1 MYTLYLLPTD
11 LLFLFGVEFL
21 FSLCTLYLLPTNLLF
36 LFASSPAPL
45 SLSLCV
51 SLVLSRSH
59 DRGVL
64 RCSGVLRGGGA
75 SRAIS
80 FMLLLGFECGRW
92 RRVRQWKW
100 KKGGIMSERRSR
112 MGL

>member
-1 MYTLYLLPTD
+1 MYPLPTD

-64 RCSGVLRGGGA
+64 RCSGVLWGGRGGGQ
-75 SRAIS
+75 SRNKFYAVARI
-80 FMLLLGFECGRW
+80 
-92 RRVRQWKW
+92 
-100 KKGGIMSERRSR
+100 
-112 MGL
+112 